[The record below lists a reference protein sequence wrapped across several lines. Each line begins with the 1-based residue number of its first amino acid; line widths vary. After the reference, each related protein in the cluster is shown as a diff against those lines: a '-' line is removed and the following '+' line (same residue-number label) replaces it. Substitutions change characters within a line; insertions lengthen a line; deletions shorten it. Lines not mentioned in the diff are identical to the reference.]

1 MNAPAL
7 AGVPRGAWQIKK
19 ATGRHSGR
27 DRTARAPPS
36 SARSPTCVPN
46 NTPSSSGDQAHVNEN
61 TRHKTLA
68 AATEHVWDA
77 FVIVVGMLKGG
88 TGKTTSA
95 WFIALYY
102 AVVLDLPTLLLDA
115 DATSQSAYDWFKV
128 AQAAGFEIPA
138 NLIVE
143 RYPFDDI
150 AEYIRTKRAEFGA
163 IVVDAGGG
171 SARIFHEAVTEANL
185 LLVPVAPTKI
195 ERRKLVA
202 TFDEA
207 ERAAARNTRNV
218 TAHVVMVKADDRT
231 SLPSRAK
238 DQLLDP
244 AQGEGIGPDC
254 DEAFPL
260 AETTIHSWVH
270 YMEAFGEIPTEL
282 SEYANLMKELTEA

>member
-1 MNAPAL
+1 M
-7 AGVPRGAWQIKK
+7 
-19 ATGRHSGR
+19 
-27 DRTARAPPS
+27 
-36 SARSPTCVPN
+36 
-46 NTPSSSGDQAHVNEN
+46 NEN
-61 TRHKTLA
+61 TRHKALA
-68 AATEHVWDA
+68 PAAEHTWDT
-77 FVIVVGMLKGG
+77 FVIVVAMLKGG

-102 AVVLDLPTLLLDA
+102 AVVLGLPTLLLDA

-128 AQAAGFEIPA
+128 AQATGFEIPE
-138 NLIVE
+138 NLVVE

-150 AEYIRTKRAEFGA
+150 AEYIHAKRAEFGA

-171 SARIFHEAVTEANL
+171 SARIFHEAVNEANL
-185 LLVPVAPTKI
+185 LPVPVAPTKI

-207 ERAAARNTRNV
+207 ERAAARNARGV

-231 SLPSRAK
+231 SLPGRAK
-238 DQLLDP
+238 DQLLEP
-244 AQGEGIGPDC
+244 AEGEGIGPDR
-254 DEAFPL
+254 DEPFPL

>member
-1 MNAPAL
+1 M
-7 AGVPRGAWQIKK
+7 
-19 ATGRHSGR
+19 S
-27 DRTARAPPS
+27 
-36 SARSPTCVPN
+36 
-46 NTPSSSGDQAHVNEN
+46 EN
-61 TRHKTLA
+61 TRIKTLA
-68 AATEHVWDA
+68 AATARAWDA

-115 DATSQSAYDWFKV
+115 DATSQSAYVWFKV

-138 NLIVE
+138 NLVVE

-150 AEYIRTKRAEFGA
+150 ADYIRTKRAEFGA

-171 SARIFHEAVTEANL
+171 SAKLFYEAVTEANL

-207 ERAAARNTRNV
+207 ERAAARNEQGV

-231 SLPSRAK
+231 SLPRTAK
-238 DQLLDP
+238 DKLLEP
-244 AQGEGIGPDC
+244 AQGEGIGPDR
-254 DEAFPL
+254 DEPFPL

-282 SEYANLMKELTEA
+282 SEYANLMKELTA

>member
-1 MNAPAL
+1 MSFHVL
-7 AGVPRGAWQIKK
+7 VGVPRPAWQIKK
-19 ATGRHSGR
+19 AAVRHPGRQR
-27 DRTARAPPS
+27 AARAPPVVGLLAD
-36 SARSPTCVPN
+36 ARTNQRPFH
-46 NTPSSSGDQAHVNEN
+46 SGDQAHVNEN

-102 AVVLDLPTLLLDA
+102 AVVLNLPTLLLDA
-115 DATSQSAYDWFKV
+115 DSTSQSA
-128 AQAAGFEIPA
+128 
-138 NLIVE
+138 
-143 RYPFDDI
+143 
-150 AEYIRTKRAEFGA
+150 
-163 IVVDAGGG
+163 
-171 SARIFHEAVTEANL
+171 
-185 LLVPVAPTKI
+185 TKI

-207 ERAAARNTRNV
+207 ERAAARNEHGV

-231 SLPSRAK
+231 SLPGRAK

-244 AQGEGIGPDC
+244 GEGEGIGPDR

-260 AETTIHSWVH
+260 AETTVHSWVH

-282 SEYANLMKELTEA
+282 SEYANLMKELTQA

>member
-1 MNAPAL
+1 M
-7 AGVPRGAWQIKK
+7 
-19 ATGRHSGR
+19 
-27 DRTARAPPS
+27 
-36 SARSPTCVPN
+36 
-46 NTPSSSGDQAHVNEN
+46 NEN

-102 AVVLDLPTLLLDA
+102 AVILGLPTLLLDA

-138 NLIVE
+138 NLVVE

-150 AEYIRTKRAEFGA
+150 AEYIRAKRAEFGA

-207 ERAAARNTRNV
+207 ERAAARNPHDV

-231 SLPSRAK
+231 SLPGRAK

-244 AQGEGIGPDC
+244 AQGEGIGPDR

>member
-1 MNAPAL
+1 M
-7 AGVPRGAWQIKK
+7 
-19 ATGRHSGR
+19 
-27 DRTARAPPS
+27 
-36 SARSPTCVPN
+36 
-46 NTPSSSGDQAHVNEN
+46 NEN
-61 TRHKTLA
+61 TRHKNLA

-102 AVVLDLPTLLLDA
+102 AVVLGLPTLLLDA

-128 AQAAGFEIPA
+128 AQAAGFEIPE
-138 NLIVE
+138 NLVVE

-150 AEYIRTKRAEFGA
+150 AEYIRVKRAEFGA

-185 LLVPVAPTKI
+185 LLAPVAPTKI

-207 ERAAARNTRNV
+207 DRAAARNEHGV
-218 TAHVVMVKADDRT
+218 TALVVMVKADDRT
-231 SLPSRAK
+231 SLPRNAK
-238 DQLLDP
+238 DQLHPSPTWPRPPWTSTSP
-244 AQGEGIGPDC
+244 AANSPASGRSSPRSPLPRRTCFKPANCVRNTPPNSAGP
-254 DEAFPL
+254 
-260 AETTIHSWVH
+260 
-270 YMEAFGEIPTEL
+270 
-282 SEYANLMKELTEA
+282 

>member
-1 MNAPAL
+1 MNE
-7 AGVPRGAWQIKK
+7 
-19 ATGRHSGR
+19 S
-27 DRTARAPPS
+27 
-36 SARSPTCVPN
+36 
-46 NTPSSSGDQAHVNEN
+46 

-68 AATEHVWDA
+68 AATTSAWDA

-95 WFIALYY
+95 WFIALYH
-102 AVVLDLPTLLLDA
+102 AVVLNIPTLLLDA
-115 DATSQSAYDWFKV
+115 DATSQSAYDWYRV
-128 AQAAGFEIPA
+128 AQAAGYEIPA
-138 NLIVE
+138 NLVVE

-150 AEYIRTKRAEFGA
+150 AEYIHTKRAEFGA
-163 IVVDAGGG
+163 IIVDAGGG

-207 ERAAARNTRNV
+207 ERAAARNTRDV

-238 DQLLDP
+238 ERLLEP
-244 AQGEGIGPDC
+244 SVGEGIGPDR

-260 AETTIHSWVH
+260 AETVIHSWVH

>member
-1 MNAPAL
+1 M
-7 AGVPRGAWQIKK
+7 
-19 ATGRHSGR
+19 S
-27 DRTARAPPS
+27 
-36 SARSPTCVPN
+36 
-46 NTPSSSGDQAHVNEN
+46 EN
-61 TRHKTLA
+61 TRTKTLA
-68 AATEHVWDA
+68 TASAWDA
-77 FVIVVGMLKGG
+77 FRHRRRHAQGRHRQDNLCLVHRPLLRRRPRP
-88 TGKTTSA
+88 A
-95 WFIALYY
+95 
-102 AVVLDLPTLLLDA
+102 DLLLDA

-138 NLIVE
+138 NLVIE

-150 AEYIRTKRAEFGA
+150 AEYIRAKRTEFGA

-207 ERAAARNTRNV
+207 ERAAARNPHDV

-231 SLPSRAK
+231 SLPRTAK
-238 DQLLDP
+238 DKLLEP
-244 AQGEGIGPDC
+244 AEGEGIGPDR
-254 DEAFPL
+254 DEPFPL

>member
-1 MNAPAL
+1 M
-7 AGVPRGAWQIKK
+7 
-19 ATGRHSGR
+19 
-27 DRTARAPPS
+27 
-36 SARSPTCVPN
+36 
-46 NTPSSSGDQAHVNEN
+46 NEN

-68 AATEHVWDA
+68 AAIEHVWDA

-102 AVVLDLPTLLLDA
+102 AVVLGLPTLLLDA

-207 ERAAARNTRNV
+207 ERAAARNEHGV

-231 SLPSRAK
+231 SLPRNAK
-238 DQLLDP
+238 DKLLDP
-244 AQGEGIGPDC
+244 AEGEGIGPDR

-282 SEYANLMKELTEA
+282 SEYAELMKELTEA

>member
-1 MNAPAL
+1 M
-7 AGVPRGAWQIKK
+7 
-19 ATGRHSGR
+19 
-27 DRTARAPPS
+27 
-36 SARSPTCVPN
+36 
-46 NTPSSSGDQAHVNEN
+46 NEN
-61 TRHKTLA
+61 TRRKALA
-68 AATEHVWDA
+68 AAAASAWDA

-102 AVVLDLPTLLLDA
+102 AVVLELPTLLLDA

-128 AQAAGFEIPA
+128 AQAAGFDIPA
-138 NLIVE
+138 NLVVE

-150 AEYIRTKRAEFGA
+150 AEYIRAEFGA

-171 SARIFHEAVTEANL
+171 SARIFHEAVTAANL

-207 ERAAARNTRNV
+207 ERAAARNDHGV

-231 SLPSRAK
+231 SLPGRAK
-238 DQLLDP
+238 DQLRAP
-244 AQGEGIGPDC
+244 AEGEGIGPDR

-260 AETTIHSWVH
+260 ADTTIHSWVH

-282 SEYANLMKELTEA
+282 SEYAELMKELTQA

>member
-1 MNAPAL
+1 M
-7 AGVPRGAWQIKK
+7 
-19 ATGRHSGR
+19 
-27 DRTARAPPS
+27 
-36 SARSPTCVPN
+36 
-46 NTPSSSGDQAHVNEN
+46 NEN
-61 TRHKTLA
+61 IRHKTLA
-68 AATEHVWDA
+68 AATASVWDA

-102 AVVLDLPTLLLDA
+102 AVALGLPTLLLDA

-138 NLIVE
+138 NLVVE

-150 AEYIRTKRAEFGA
+150 AEYIREKRAEFGA
-163 IVVDAGGG
+163 IVIDAGGG
-171 SARIFHEAVTEANL
+171 SAKLFHEAVTEANL

-207 ERAAARNTRNV
+207 ERAAARNEHGV

-231 SLPSRAK
+231 ALPRNAREN
-238 DQLLDP
+238 LLEP
-244 AQGEGIGPDC
+244 GEGAGIGPDR
-254 DEAFPL
+254 DEPFPL
-260 AETTIHSWVH
+260 ADTVIHAWVH

-282 SEYANLMKELTEA
+282 SEYAELMKELSAA

>member
-1 MNAPAL
+1 M
-7 AGVPRGAWQIKK
+7 
-19 ATGRHSGR
+19 
-27 DRTARAPPS
+27 
-36 SARSPTCVPN
+36 
-46 NTPSSSGDQAHVNEN
+46 NEN
-61 TRHKTLA
+61 TRHKNLA
-68 AATEHVWDA
+68 VATEHVWDA

-102 AVVLDLPTLLLDA
+102 AVVLGLPTLLLDA

-128 AQAAGFEIPA
+128 AKAAGFEIPA
-138 NLIVE
+138 NLVVE

-150 AEYIRTKRAEFGA
+150 AEYIREKRAEFGA

-171 SARIFHEAVTEANL
+171 SAKLFHEAVTEANL

-207 ERAAARNTRNV
+207 ERAAARNQRNV

-238 DQLLDP
+238 DKLLEP
-244 AQGEGIGPDC
+244 SESEGIGPDR
-254 DEAFPL
+254 DEPFPL
-260 AETTIHSWVH
+260 AETVIHSWVH

-282 SEYANLMKELTEA
+282 SEYAELMKELTA

>member
-1 MNAPAL
+1 
-7 AGVPRGAWQIKK
+7 
-19 ATGRHSGR
+19 
-27 DRTARAPPS
+27 
-36 SARSPTCVPN
+36 
-46 NTPSSSGDQAHVNEN
+46 VNEN
-61 TRHKTLA
+61 TRTKTLA
-68 AATEHVWDA
+68 AATARAWDA

-102 AVVLDLPTLLLDA
+102 AVVLELPTLLLDA

-128 AQAAGFEIPA
+128 AQAEGFEIPE
-138 NLIVE
+138 NLVVE

-150 AEYIRTKRAEFGA
+150 AEYIRAKRAEFGA

-207 ERAAARNTRNV
+207 ERAAARNERDV
-218 TAHVVMVKADDRT
+218 TAHVVLVKADDRT
-231 SLPSRAK
+231 SLPRTAK
-238 DQLLDP
+238 DKLLQP
-244 AQGEGIGPDC
+244 AQGEGIGPDR
-254 DEAFPL
+254 DEPFPL
-260 AETTIHSWVH
+260 AETVIHSWVH

-282 SEYANLMKELTEA
+282 SEYAELMKELTA

>member
-1 MNAPAL
+1 
-7 AGVPRGAWQIKK
+7 
-19 ATGRHSGR
+19 
-27 DRTARAPPS
+27 
-36 SARSPTCVPN
+36 
-46 NTPSSSGDQAHVNEN
+46 VNEN
-61 TRHKTLA
+61 TRTKTLA
-68 AATEHVWDA
+68 AATARAWDA

-95 WFIALYY
+95 WFIALCY

-138 NLIVE
+138 NLVVE

-150 AEYIRTKRAEFGA
+150 AEYIRAKRAEFGA

-171 SARIFHEAVTEANL
+171 SARIFHEAVTEANRL
-185 LLVPVAPTKI
+185 IVPVAPTKI

-207 ERAAARNTRNV
+207 ERAAARNERDV
-218 TAHVVMVKADDRT
+218 TAHVVLVKADDRT
-231 SLPSRAK
+231 SLPRNAK
-238 DQLLDP
+238 DKLLEP
-244 AQGEGIGPDC
+244 AQGEGIGPDR
-254 DEAFPL
+254 DEPFPL
-260 AETTIHSWVH
+260 AETVIHSWVH

-282 SEYANLMKELTEA
+282 SEYAELMKELTA

>member
-1 MNAPAL
+1 M
-7 AGVPRGAWQIKK
+7 
-19 ATGRHSGR
+19 
-27 DRTARAPPS
+27 
-36 SARSPTCVPN
+36 
-46 NTPSSSGDQAHVNEN
+46 NEN
-61 TRHKTLA
+61 TRHKNLA
-68 AATEHVWDA
+68 AATAAVWDA

-102 AVVLDLPTLLLDA
+102 AVVLNLPTLLLDA

-128 AQAAGFEIPA
+128 AAAAGFEIPA
-138 NLIVE
+138 NLVVE
-143 RYPFDDI
+143 RYPFEDI
-150 AEYIRTKRAEFGA
+150 AEYIRDKRAEFGA

-171 SARIFHEAVTEANL
+171 SAKLFHEAVTEANL

-207 ERAAARNTRNV
+207 ERAAARNEYGV

-231 SLPSRAK
+231 SLPGRAK
-238 DQLLDP
+238 QQLLEPD
-244 AQGEGIGPDC
+244 QGEGIGPDH
-254 DEAFPL
+254 DEPFPL
-260 AETTIHSWVH
+260 AETAIHAWVH

-282 SEYANLMKELTEA
+282 SEYANLMKELTQA

>member
-1 MNAPAL
+1 
-7 AGVPRGAWQIKK
+7 
-19 ATGRHSGR
+19 
-27 DRTARAPPS
+27 
-36 SARSPTCVPN
+36 
-46 NTPSSSGDQAHVNEN
+46 VNEN

-68 AATEHVWDA
+68 AATERVWDA

-88 TGKTTSA
+88 TGKTTYA
-95 WFIALYY
+95 WFIALYD
-102 AVVLDLPTLLLDA
+102 AVVLGIPTLLLDA

-128 AQAAGFEIPA
+128 AAAEGFEIPK
-138 NLIVE
+138 NLLVE

-150 AEYIRTKRAEFGA
+150 AEYIREKRPEFGA

-207 ERAAARNTRNV
+207 ERAAARNTRDV

-231 SLPSRAK
+231 SLPRTAK
-238 DQLLDP
+238 DKLLDP
-244 AQGEGIGPDC
+244 AKGEGIGPDR
-254 DEAFPL
+254 DEPFPL
-260 AETTIHSWVH
+260 AETTVHSWVH

-282 SEYANLMKELTEA
+282 SEYAELMKELTEA